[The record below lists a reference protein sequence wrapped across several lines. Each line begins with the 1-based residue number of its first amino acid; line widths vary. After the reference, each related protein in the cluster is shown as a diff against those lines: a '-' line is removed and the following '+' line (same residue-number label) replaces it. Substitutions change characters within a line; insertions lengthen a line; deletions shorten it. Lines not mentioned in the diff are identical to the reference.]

1 MKKINNAIYVNQDF
15 VCGIFYYAIEYL
27 DYLLKN
33 KIDFF
38 LLLNGYYKSFYK
50 LLISDKY
57 DINKLHPKIFDKI
70 IFFDSNIYNVT
81 NLIILDS
88 TTFKRKN
95 RIIFKN
101 LFYNYG
107 NDLDSR
113 KKPLKRKDLKKV
125 KIITFGDKELNLKV
139 DYHYPL
145 CLNYSIFRN
154 KEDIMPFKNKEF
166 NEVKKD
172 NMDKSFKARYEKN
185 FHSQFDTLIFKG
197 EDVWDRA
204 NRLIPECKFY
214 GKKIIYEPKLFL
226 DSTKL
231 RFERNWDY
239 YDIWKFK
246 SFDTNLSF
254 ADWLKTYLNK

>member
-33 KIDFF
+33 DLDFY
-38 LLLNGYYKSFYK
+38 LLINGYYKSFYK
-50 LLISDKY
+50 LLIHDKY
-57 DINKLHPKIFDKI
+57 NIDKLHKNLFDKI
-70 IFFDSNIYNVT
+70 LFLDSDIYNIQ

-88 TTFKRKN
+88 TTFQRKN

-107 NDLDSR
+107 NDLNS
-113 KKPLKRKDLKKV
+113 KEKPLKRKKLKKV

-145 CLNYSIFRN
+145 CLNFSI
-154 KEDIMPFKNKEF
+154 FKNKESLLPFKRQEF
-166 NEVKKD
+166 NEIKKD
-172 NMDKSFKARYEKN
+172 NMDKSFKARYQKN
-185 FHSQFDTLIFKG
+185 FHSQFDTLIFEG
-197 EDVWDRA
+197 DNVWDRA

-214 GKKIIYEPKLFL
+214 GKKIIYKEKPFL

-231 RFERNWDY
+231 RYERDWKY
-239 YDIWKFK
+239 YDIWRFK
-246 SFDTNLSF
+246 SSDTNLTF
-254 ADWLKTYLNK
+254 ADWIKTFK